1 MSAKVRA
8 IKLLMAVDKT
18 EKLLT
23 KINEF
28 YSNYYRKK
36 SSALP
41 NWESEFDK
49 IWPNDLEPWS
59 SEVKTILKPYIIE
72 KFKQLYSS
80 EHKLVFKVPVVGE
93 NVLKLR
99 DPKHPWRILKNKIY
113 KLYDLS
119 MFQAHDYIG
128 DQITI
133 EDDAWNSAE
142 KSSFTVKALR
152 PTILINPKNNVR
164 TRNRTTKTK
173 TATTRSKFR
182 KY

>member
-8 IKLLMAVDKT
+8 IKLLLAVDKT

-28 YSNYYRKK
+28 YSNYYRNK
-36 SSALP
+36 SSTPP

-49 IWPNDLEPWS
+49 IWTNELEPWS

-72 KFKQLYSS
+72 KFKQLYSKSYSS
-80 EHKLVFKVPVVGE
+80 ELKLAFKVPVVGE

-119 MFQAHDYIG
+119 MFRTHDYIG

-133 EDDAWNSAE
+133 DDDAWNSAE
-142 KSSFTVKALR
+142 KTSFKVKALR
-152 PTILINPKNNVR
+152 PPTLINPRKN
-164 TRNRTTKTK
+164 
-173 TATTRSKFR
+173 SKR
-182 KY
+182 KCTNKK